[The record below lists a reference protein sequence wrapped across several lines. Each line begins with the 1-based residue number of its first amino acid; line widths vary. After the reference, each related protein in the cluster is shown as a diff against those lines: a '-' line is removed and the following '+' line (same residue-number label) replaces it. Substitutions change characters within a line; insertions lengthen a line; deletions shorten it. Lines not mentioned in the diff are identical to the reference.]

1 MRDSG
6 AGVALRER
14 SSRRTDGRKM
24 RGVGLSFGSR
34 RTGDSGTEH
43 LRRVPMP
50 LSLPREAPV
59 LLIRRAEFERV
70 GIERQA
76 LDTQFNL
83 TPDEFRV
90 EGDLIA
96 VGPLF
101 GDDTLV
107 AMVEALEAAG
117 LRYFDDF
124 FELSG
129 NWPEWLRVFATTAE
143 VR

>member
-1 MRDSG
+1 
-6 AGVALRER
+6 
-14 SSRRTDGRKM
+14 
-24 RGVGLSFGSR
+24 
-34 RTGDSGTEH
+34 
-43 LRRVPMP
+43 MP
-50 LSLPREAPV
+50 LPLPREAPV
-59 LLIRRAEFERV
+59 LLIRRVAFERA

-76 LDTQFNL
+76 LDARFNL

-107 AMVEALEAAG
+107 EMVEALEAYG

-129 NWPEWLRVFATTAE
+129 NWPEWLRVFAMGGE
-143 VR
+143 

>member
-14 SSRRTDGRKM
+14 SSRRTDGRKCEVWGY
-24 RGVGLSFGSR
+24 RSAHAGR
-34 RTGDSGTEH
+34 AIPAPNT

-76 LDTQFNL
+76 LDRQFNL

-129 NWPEWLRVFATTAE
+129 NWPEWLRVFATTTE